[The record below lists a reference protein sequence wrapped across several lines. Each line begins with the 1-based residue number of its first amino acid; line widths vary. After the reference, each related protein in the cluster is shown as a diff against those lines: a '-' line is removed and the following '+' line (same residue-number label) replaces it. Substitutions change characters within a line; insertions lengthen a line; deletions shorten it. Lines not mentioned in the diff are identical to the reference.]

1 MTPLPPEL
9 RERLRPVLMLLFSP
23 IEGEA
28 RGAIEAIKRLLVRYS
43 LTASDFAD
51 HVAAAA
57 PAAAPPAAPTGWGV
71 TGRELSAGQLSE
83 IIVAIRAHGRL
94 TDRARE
100 FLIDLEARTQ
110 LYPSVR
116 LSPKQHDWLL
126 SLAETAA
133 ARMPS

>member
-1 MTPLPPEL
+1 MLLSSSIDGEVLSAVRTI
-9 RERLRPVLMLLFSP
+9 ERLL
-23 IEGEA
+23 
-28 RGAIEAIKRLLVRYS
+28 KRYDREL
-43 LTASDFAD
+43 SDLAD
-51 HVAAAA
+51 HISAEV
-57 PAAAPPAAPTGWGV
+57 PAATPPPTTQATWG
-71 TGRELSAGQLSE
+71 TPGRELSAGQLGE

-94 TDRARE
+94 THRARE